1 MNDLNVGGATGF
13 SPSSWPTMPRAP
25 AAAGGADTDTFGTT
39 LGRAVTGVNDLQAQA
54 QEATVALA
62 SGQPVDMAQ
71 TLVTIEKA
79 NISLQFAL
87 QIRNKLIEAYQ
98 DVMRIPV

>member
-25 AAAGGADTDTFGTT
+25 AADGGSDTFGTT

-62 SGQPVDMAQ
+62 SGQPVDMAR

-87 QIRNKLIEAYQ
+87 QIRNKLLEAYQ

>member
-1 MNDLNVGGATGF
+1 MNNITAIGSTSFQPVT
-13 SPSSWPTMPRAP
+13 WPTMPRVG
-25 AAAGGADTDTFGTT
+25 AAAETFGAA
-39 LGRAVTGVNDLQAQA
+39 LGKAVSGVSEMQAQA
-54 QEATVALA
+54 QEAATALA

-87 QIRNKLIEAYQ
+87 QVRNKLLEAYQ

>member
-13 SPSSWPTMPRAP
+13 SPSSWPTMPRVP
-25 AAAGGADTDTFGTT
+25 AADGGAEPFGTT
-39 LGRAVTGVNDLQAQA
+39 LGRAVRGVNDLQAQA
-54 QEATVALA
+54 QDATVALA

-87 QIRNKLIEAYQ
+87 QIRNKLLEAYQ

>member
-25 AAAGGADTDTFGTT
+25 ATDGGAEPFGTT
-39 LGRAVTGVNDLQAQA
+39 LGRAVRGVNDLQAQA
-54 QEATVALA
+54 QDATVALA

-87 QIRNKLIEAYQ
+87 QIRNKLLEAYQ

>member
-1 MNDLNVGGATGF
+1 V
-13 SPSSWPTMPRAP
+13 S
-25 AAAGGADTDTFGTT
+25 
-39 LGRAVTGVNDLQAQA
+39 GVADLQTHA
-54 QEATVALA
+54 QEAAVALA

-71 TLVTIEKA
+71 TLVTLEKA

-87 QIRNKLIEAYQ
+87 QVRNKLLEAYQ

>member
-1 MNDLNVGGATGF
+1 MNDIAAVSTTSF
-13 SPSSWPTMPRAP
+13 QPISWPTMPRVNG
-25 AAAGGADTDTFGTT
+25 AADTFGAA
-39 LGRAVTGVNDLQAQA
+39 LGKAVSGMTEMQTQA
-54 QEATVALA
+54 QEAATALA

-87 QIRNKLIEAYQ
+87 QVRNKLLEAYQ

>member
-1 MNDLNVGGATGF
+1 MSTIGAVGTPAF
-13 SPSSWPTMPRAP
+13 EPISWPTMPRP
-25 AAAGGADTDTFGTT
+25 AAVEGGAETFGAA
-39 LGRAVTGVNDLQAQA
+39 LGRAVSGVTDMQAQA
-54 QEATVALA
+54 QEAAVALA

-87 QIRNKLIEAYQ
+87 QVRNKLLEAYQ